1 MYTFSFFCR
10 KDQRRLITYL
20 TFLYQYGILLNY
32 IKNQN
37 KKQNYESQ
45 LHSYAHGFLQQ
56 RYMHIGGI
64 SDAITCH
71 ATFYIVPN
79 MKKNQTKLKLF
90 GSNPNKITKR
100 KKAKSCTVA
109 STMSITQRDNVQ
121 EQVSVCVTWRKISL
135 SVQEPMFTGNNL
147 RSLIIYTQM
156 PIVVLKFSVEWQVF
170 KSHSPWG
177 GLVFSQFV
185 PNRFWSFQQGLP
197 PLCPYIAQC
206 IGLPQSQTIPAD
218 ILGHRCHQDNLML
231 WVIPRRAA

>member
-1 MYTFSFFCR
+1 MHTFSFFCR
-10 KDQRRLITYL
+10 KDQRRLITYS

-135 SVQEPMFTGNNL
+135 ERSRAYVHWKQPQVVNNIYSNANSSLKVQCWVA
-147 RSLIIYTQM
+147 SLQ
-156 PIVVLKFSVEWQVF
+156 
-170 KSHSPWG
+170 
-177 GLVFSQFV
+177 
-185 PNRFWSFQQGLP
+185 
-197 PLCPYIAQC
+197 
-206 IGLPQSQTIPAD
+206 
-218 ILGHRCHQDNLML
+218 
-231 WVIPRRAA
+231 AA